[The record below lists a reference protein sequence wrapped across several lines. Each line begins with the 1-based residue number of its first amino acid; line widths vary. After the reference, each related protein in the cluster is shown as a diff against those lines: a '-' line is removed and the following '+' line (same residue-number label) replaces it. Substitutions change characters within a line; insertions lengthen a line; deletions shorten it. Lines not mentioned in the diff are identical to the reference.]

1 MRYAPSSEGE
11 QQELLRSIGAGQFED
26 LLEGIPEHLRMKAPI
41 PIQEGVSE
49 MEVRARIE
57 EHASR
62 NRGSSSLVCFAGGGA
77 YDHFIPAAIDTI
89 VSRSEFTTAYTPY
102 QSEVSQGTLQVIY
115 EFQSLVAELM
125 GMEVANASLYD
136 GGHALAE
143 AMLEIGNVP
152 IVTSQGIE

>member
-57 EHASR
+57 EYASM
-62 NRGSSSLVCFAGGGA
+62 NRGSSGETDIFGVFSISTGCEYWPICF
-77 YDHFIPAAIDTI
+77 
-89 VSRSEFTTAYTPY
+89 V
-102 QSEVSQGTLQVIY
+102 L
-115 EFQSLVAELM
+115 
-125 GMEVANASLYD
+125 
-136 GGHALAE
+136 
-143 AMLEIGNVP
+143 
-152 IVTSQGIE
+152 